1 MRGGERVVVFVHNG
15 RGRGDGRR
23 GELVEGVVAAGCV
36 ARMAR
41 GWVVVGS
48 SSHNGDNIARG
59 GGLVKLEAVAGGLA
73 GLSAKRKV
81 IMTPFA

>member
-1 MRGGERVVVFVHNG
+1 M
-15 RGRGDGRR
+15 
-23 GELVEGVVAAGCV
+23 
-36 ARMAR
+36 
-41 GWVVVGS
+41 VGS

-59 GGLVKLEAVAGGLA
+59 GGLVKREAVAGGLA